1 MKHLQLSKKL
11 LKNILIMLGLSLISC
26 TVAVAQNGG
35 DVDHVPSDERGSFE
49 ARRKMI
55 LDGNNLRATY
65 HNFGWGG
72 RLDEDAV
79 DEVTYEFPR
88 NTNRVY
94 IALVAFFVGAEVNNQ
109 AETGPE
115 RFPIV
120 LSPNG
125 RTAPDGTSWD
135 INPVSGYYNPDIPEQ
150 YARSDRPETWPDFWP
165 DKMGDETDPGWSGSW
180 NGFFGKNQFSADQEF
195 FYRASSNLYTRYS
208 QPFDESQLFRP
219 DQTDLSRGGLGLIID
234 ARIMAWSQTLIQDVH
249 FNIFE
254 IRNDG
259 SFDYDKMAFTLWI
272 ADLVGGGG
280 NDLPEFDERS
290 AISYLTH
297 LPPRTGR
304 AHFGDTRVGMA
315 GIQFL
320 ETPGNS
326 IDGIDNDGD
335 SDTYMP
341 GSGWYNPENPDL
353 LAPLVEANG
362 GFFQNVN
369 VLLMEVV
376 PEFQENDFSTRTICP
391 GDRIVLID
399 DNHSRILLEYPK
411 GGGTFVSQGREFT
424 LDGTCYNLTEDVDL
438 GDNDLFPNAMNSD
451 LFDNTLNGLIDETEE
466 LHLTKQFF
474 DRATRTFITRPVR
487 YINYMW
493 DQYETGDTLQRGL
506 IVPNQK
512 IRERMAED
520 ENFRNMILDYQQ
532 TLNNV
537 FVEGGYRLPGSFDNY
552 FRNHHTSAPMIDE
565 SREDYFDNNMA
576 WDPDID
582 DVGLDG
588 VPFSGARGEG
598 DGFPTSGAGTPFPGE
613 PNIDKTSVAESDMIG
628 ISSVTFPLAAVA
640 LGSGTSFARDGLF
653 WRNRMLPGNLG
664 EEAQPGDDTDILVTS
679 SLFPLQRG
687 QTERFSVA
695 ITVAQTNS
703 ANYANDRD
711 RVNQNLDEAFNA
723 YEADYQFAVA
733 PPAPNL
739 TAVAGDGKVTLYW
752 DDIAEDHF
760 DRFLSRIPGNTD
772 ADARNFQ
779 GYKVY
784 RSTDS
789 GFQDIL
795 TITDARGNKVFREP
809 LAVFD
814 LINEWSGLHPIDI
827 NGVKFNLGSNSGI
840 QRKFVDEDVVNG
852 RRYYYAVTSYSF
864 GNVRNEIAPSESPIF
879 ISVNPDGSV
888 DTGPNVE
895 VVTPAASRAGYIDP
909 ENPEATPVRGTTSGR
924 VFVDVI
930 DPEEVRVDNLYR
942 VVFRDTLIPSGRDDT
957 PDTLRTK
964 DFSLLNITSG
974 DTLIENSPNFNM
986 EDNPVKEGFRL
997 TLNNSELELSVNM
1010 DRSGWTPNEEYEKDI
1025 HSFAFFLEGTPRASD
1040 YLVVFDD
1047 LGVARSID
1055 TTYAGVQLDAM
1066 DVNFRIFNTSILDDD
1081 GNPVEVD
1088 FAMNNLHNNPEA
1100 TDNDPN
1106 VTQPGEFSAG
1116 LVRQGPFVNMRRDQ
1130 IFIYE
1135 PVGGNPR
1142 TLTWTIFM
1150 NPAAEGQGLNR
1161 TVMSRNPQP
1170 GDTLQVFTRKPFT
1183 SLDVF
1188 EFRMSDVQ
1196 KGLVD
1201 TEKARDELERI
1212 RVVPNPYV
1220 ATNPF
1225 EPAPTMAR
1233 PDQVRELHFTR
1244 LPVPS
1249 TIRIFTVDGQLVHT
1263 INASEAN
1270 TFNGTYKWDM
1280 LTKDNLE
1287 LAYGVYIYHVE
1298 APDVGEHVSRFAV
1311 IK

>member
-1 MKHLQLSKKL
+1 MKHLNFPKKL
-11 LKNILIMLGLSLISC
+11 LKSVLIVLGLSLIIS
-26 TVAVAQNGG
+26 TIAVAQNGG
-35 DVDHVPSDERGSFE
+35 DMDHEPSDERGSFD

-72 RLDEDAV
+72 RLDGDAV

-94 IALVAFFVGAEVNNQ
+94 IALVAFFVGAEVENQ
-109 AETGPE
+109 SDIGPE

-120 LSPNG
+120 LTPNG
-125 RTAPDGTSWD
+125 RTAPDGSSWD
-135 INPVSGYYNPDIPEQ
+135 MNPVPGYYNPAIPNM

-165 DKMGDETDPGWSGSW
+165 DKMDDESDPGWSGSW
-180 NGFFGKNQFSADQEF
+180 NGYFGKDQFSADQEF
-195 FYRASSNLYTRYS
+195 FYRASGNLYTRFLGEFS
-208 QPFDESQLFRP
+208 QDEIFRP
-219 DQTDLSRGGLGLIID
+219 DETDFTRGGLGLIID
-234 ARIMAWSQTLIQDVH
+234 ARIMAWSQTLISDVH
-249 FNIFE
+249 FNIYE

-259 SFDYDKMAFTLWI
+259 SFDYEKMAFTLWI

-280 NDLPEFDERS
+280 NDLPEFDVRS

-297 LPPRTGR
+297 LEPRTGR
-304 AHFGDTRVGMA
+304 THFGDTRVGMA

-335 SDTYMP
+335 GDTYLP
-341 GSGWYNPENPDL
+341 GSGWYDPENADL
-353 LAPLVEANG
+353 LVPLVEANG
-362 GFFQNVN
+362 GFFENDDI
-369 VLLMEVV
+369 LLQEVV
-376 PEFQENDFSTRTICP
+376 PEFQVNNFGTRTICP

-399 DNHSRILLEYPK
+399 GDHSRVITEYPA

-424 LDGTCYNLTEDVDL
+424 LGGSCYDLTEDVDL
-438 GDNDLFPNAMNSD
+438 GNNDLFPNATNSD

-466 LHLTKQFF
+466 LHRTKQFY
-474 DRATRTFITRPVR
+474 DRSTRTFITRPVR

-506 IVPNQK
+506 IIPNAR

-520 ENFRNMILDYQQ
+520 ESFRNLILDYQEA
-532 TLNNV
+532 LNNV
-537 FVEGGYRLPGSFDNY
+537 FVEGRYRSAGSFDSY
-552 FRNHHTSAPMIDE
+552 FRNRHTSAPMIDE
-565 SREDYFDNNMA
+565 SRGDYFDNNQV
-576 WDPDID
+576 WDELID

-628 ISSVTFPLAAVA
+628 ISSVTFPLAGS
-640 LGSGTSFARDGLF
+640 LGDGSSFARDGSF

-664 EEAQPGDDTDILVTS
+664 QEAQPGDDTDILVSS

-703 ANYANDRD
+703 ANYENDRD
-711 RVNQNLDEAFNA
+711 RVNDNLDEAFNA
-723 YEADYQFAVA
+723 YEADYQFATA
-733 PPAPNL
+733 PPAPNV

-752 DDIAEDHF
+752 DEVAEEHF

-789 GFQDIL
+789 GFQDIH

-809 LAVFD
+809 LAIFD

-827 NGVKFNLGSNSGI
+827 NGIKFNLGSNSGI
-840 QRKFVDEDVVNG
+840 QRKYVDENVVNG
-852 RRYYYAVTSYSF
+852 RRYYYAVTAYTF
-864 GNVRNEIAPSESPIF
+864 GNARNEISPSESPIF

-888 DTGPNVE
+888 DTGPNVN

-942 VVFRDTLIPSGRDDT
+942 VVFSDTLIPSGRDDT

-974 DTLIENSPNFNM
+974 DTLIKESANFNM
-986 EDNPVKEGFRL
+986 EDNPVMEGFRL
-997 TLNNSELELSVNM
+997 MLDNSELELAVNQE
-1010 DRSGWTPNEEYEKDI
+1010 RSEWLPNDDYEKDV

-1040 YLVVFDD
+1040 YMFIFDE

-1055 TTYAGVQLDAM
+1055 TTYAGIQLDGM
-1066 DVNFRIFNTSILDDD
+1066 DVNFRIFNTSIRDDD
-1081 GNPVEVD
+1081 GNPIEVE
-1088 FAMNNLHNNPEA
+1088 FAFNNLHNNPEA

-1116 LVRQGPFVNMRRDQ
+1116 LARQGPFVNMRRDQ

-1135 PVGGNPR
+1135 PVGESQR
-1142 TLTWTIFM
+1142 TLTWSLFM
-1150 NPAAEGQGLNR
+1150 NPAAEGQGMNR
-1161 TVMSRNPQP
+1161 TVLSRNPQP
-1170 GDTLQVFTRKPFT
+1170 GDTLQIFTNKPFT
-1183 SLDVF
+1183 ELDIF
-1188 EFRMSDVQ
+1188 EFRMSDMQ
-1196 KGLVD
+1196 KGVVD
-1201 TEKARDELERI
+1201 QDQAREELERI

-1225 EPAPTMAR
+1225 EPRPTMAR

-1244 LPVPS
+1244 IPVPS
-1249 TIRIFTVDGQLVHT
+1249 TIRIFTVDGQLVQT
-1263 INASEAN
+1263 IEATEAN

-1298 APDVGEHVSRFAV
+1298 APDVGEHISRFAV